1 MSDSA
6 LVIGTIY
13 AVSQATQGSNVAA
26 NTTPTIYA
34 AMTTQGSDVAVNNTQ
49 EIVFEPKSSAKEYMI
64 ASEKSLMRIWM
75 TYDED
80 EAWKDL

>member
-13 AVSQATQGSNVAA
+13 SAPQSQESNVAA
-26 NTTPTIYA
+26 NTA
-34 AMTTQGSDVAVNNTQ
+34 Q
-49 EIVFEPKSSAKEYMI
+49 EIVFESKSSARDYMI

-75 TYDED
+75 THEED
-80 EAWKDL
+80 QAWKDL